1 MRRTTVLAVSLAAGL
16 VVVGG
21 AATAITIAYTN
32 DPTPTVSAAAPSEE
46 VLAVSETPTPSEVA
60 PEPQPV
66 VDATTAS
73 LLFMIE
79 EEKLA
84 HDVYVTLGDLW
95 GSNIFANIAQSE
107 TSHQAQLLP
116 LLAARGI
123 TDPRSSDVGVFVND
137 DLQALY
143 DQLTAQGSVSRA
155 EAMQVGI
162 AIETKDINDIA
173 AAVAAEDES
182 DVIAVY
188 ERLLSGSENHLAAFQ
203 RQA

>member
-1 MRRTTVLAVSLAAGL
+1 MRRTTLLAIGLAAGL

-21 AATAITIAYTN
+21 AATAITIANTSGS
-32 DPTPTVSAAAPSEE
+32 TATVSPAATTEE
-46 VLAVSETPTPSEVA
+46 ALAISETPTPSETA
-60 PEPQPV
+60 PEAQPV
-66 VDATTAS
+66 VDATAAS

-84 HDVYVTLGDLW
+84 QDVYVTLGNLW
-95 GSNIFANIAQSE
+95 GSNIFSSIARSE
-107 TSHQAQLLP
+107 TSHQEQLLP

-123 TDPRSSDVGVFVND
+123 TDPRSTDVGVFVND

-143 DQLTAQGSVSRA
+143 DQLIAQGSVSRA

-173 AAVAAEDES
+173 AAVAVEDEP
-182 DVIAVY
+182 DVIVVY

>member
-1 MRRTTVLAVSLAAGL
+1 MRRTTVLVLSIAAGL

-21 AATAITIAYTN
+21 AATAITIAAMSSPAPAITAAAPVEEVLVETT
-32 DPTPTVSAAAPSEE
+32 PTPT
-46 VLAVSETPTPSEVA
+46 
-60 PEPQPV
+60 PEPA

-95 GSNIFANIAQSE
+95 GANIFTNISQSE
-107 TSHQAQLLP
+107 TTHQEQVLVLLD
-116 LLAARGI
+116 ARAI
-123 TDPRSSDVGVFVND
+123 TDPRSSEIGVFVNP

-143 DQLTAQGSVSRA
+143 DQLIDQGSVSQA
-155 EAMQVGI
+155 DAMQVGI
-162 AIETKDINDIA
+162 AIETKDIADL
-173 AAVAAEDES
+173 AVAMAAEDES

-188 ERLLSGSENHLAAFQ
+188 ERLLSGSENHLAAFT

>member
-1 MRRTTVLAVSLAAGL
+1 MRRTTVLVLSIAAGI

-21 AATAITIAYTN
+21 AATAITIAAMSSPAPAITAAAPVEEVVAETT
-32 DPTPTVSAAAPSEE
+32 PTPT
-46 VLAVSETPTPSEVA
+46 
-60 PEPQPV
+60 PEPA

-95 GSNIFANIAQSE
+95 GANIFTNISQSE
-107 TSHQAQLLP
+107 TTHQEQVLVLLD
-116 LLAARGI
+116 ARAI
-123 TDPRSSDVGVFVND
+123 TDPRSSEIGVFVNP

-143 DQLTAQGSVSRA
+143 DQLIDQGSVSQA
-155 EAMQVGI
+155 DAMQVGI
-162 AIETKDINDIA
+162 AIETKDIADL
-173 AAVAAEDES
+173 AVAMAAEDES

-188 ERLLSGSENHLAAFQ
+188 ERLLSGSENHLAAFT